1 MTGVAA
7 PTAAE
12 ADATTIAAAVR
23 DGTVSAVSVAR
34 AALDRI
40 AAGNE
45 SINAFTAVF
54 EDRALADAAA
64 IDAAIADGA
73 EPGPLAGVPF
83 AVKNLFDIAGHVTR
97 AGSVIN
103 RVNAPAGQDATAV
116 QRLRSAGAVL
126 VGALNMDEYA
136 FGFTTEN
143 SHDGPTRN
151 PHDHTRVAGGSSG
164 GSAASVAAGMV
175 PLSLGSDTNGSI
187 RVPSAFCGVFG
198 LKPTYGRLSRRGAFL
213 FSASLDHIGP
223 FARSV
228 ADIALAYD
236 ALQGPDAEDPVCANR
251 PIEPLSERLG
261 DGIDDLRIAVAGG
274 HFRDFALPEALA
286 ALQTVGNA
294 LNVGQT
300 VELPQAGAA
309 RAAAALITFSEAGNL
324 HLPSLRTRPQD
335 FDPLI
340 RDRLI
345 AGALL
350 PANWLMQAQ
359 RMRRRF
365 RDAMA
370 RVFAD
375 VDVILAPATP
385 CPAFPIGSQSM
396 VLNGVTLPA
405 RAAVGILTQPL
416 TLIGLPIAVAPI
428 PQPGGLPLG
437 VQIIAPPWREDRVL
451 RVAAALERLGVAA
464 APVAIA

>member
-1 MTGVAA
+1 MSTDGQSLGASEIANAVRGGSISATAVLEQTLGRIDTGNQRINAVTDLLAD
-7 PTAAE
+7 TAR
-12 ADATTIAAAVR
+12 ADAQLIDEAVAEGR
-23 DGTVSAVSVAR
+23 D
-34 AALDRI
+34 
-40 AAGNE
+40 
-45 SINAFTAVF
+45 
-54 EDRALADAAA
+54 
-64 IDAAIADGA
+64 
-73 EPGPLAGVPF
+73 PGPLAGVPF
-83 AVKNLFDIAGHVTR
+83 GVKNLFDVAGLVTR
-97 AGSVIN
+97 AGSAIN
-103 RVNAPAGQDATAV
+103 LDRPPAQRDATAV
-116 QRLRSAGAVL
+116 ARLRAAGAVL
-126 VGALNMDEYA
+126 VGCLNMDEYA

-143 SHDGPTRN
+143 AHAGPTRN
-151 PHDHTRVAGGSSG
+151 PHDTERVAGGSSG
-164 GSAASVAAGMV
+164 GSAAAVAAGLL
-175 PLSLGSDTNGSI
+175 PLTLGSDTNGSI